1 MHAKYPGKCSKTGR
15 DIRPGDMIFY
25 DTYARSAFLP
35 DSADD
40 PDYLAYRTKTSKKYI
55 SHVFNIGGK
64 EYYRNKSGLC
74 ITRRAAGVAL
84 SSQYLG
90 YMAFY
95 RAICPMHCV

>member
-1 MHAKYPGKCSKTGR
+1 MIKTMHAKYPGKCSKTGR

-74 ITRRAAGVAL
+74 IDAPCCGCCT
-84 SSQYLG
+84 
-90 YMAFY
+90 
-95 RAICPMHCV
+95 I